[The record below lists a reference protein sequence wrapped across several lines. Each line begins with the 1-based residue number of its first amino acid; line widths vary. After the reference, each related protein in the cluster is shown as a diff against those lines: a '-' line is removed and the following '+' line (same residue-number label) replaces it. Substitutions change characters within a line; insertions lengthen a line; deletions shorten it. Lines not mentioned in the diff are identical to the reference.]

1 MIISQTT
8 KYLLLCCL
16 QLMTFDMRD
25 SEEQHVWL
33 YDKDMEGLQVGYDGI
48 QKCYTLFSWN

>member
-1 MIISQTT
+1 
-8 KYLLLCCL
+8 
-16 QLMTFDMRD
+16 MTFDMRD